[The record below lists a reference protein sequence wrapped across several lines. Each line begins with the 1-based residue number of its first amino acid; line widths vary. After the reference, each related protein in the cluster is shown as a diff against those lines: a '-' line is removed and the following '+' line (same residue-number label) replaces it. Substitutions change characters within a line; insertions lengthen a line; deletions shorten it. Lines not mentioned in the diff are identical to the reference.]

1 MIITK
6 LQYSENVFGRQWEL
20 KSTDLGMHNL
30 IIGLNATGKTRFLKA
45 ILDLKSCIMKS
56 IIYSSF
62 MSKAQRSWYIEFLD
76 TEITPPVKYE
86 YKLKLSEEQIE
97 MEELKSNE
105 KLLISRSKD
114 TGKISPAEGEKMID
128 FSPPEKELT
137 VNVRRDKKDFPFL
150 EKLWSWAD
158 DFLFLNFTQFSPHFV
173 MYKGTPERFNQDLVI
188 ASLELIITLDKKNAL
203 IADFTSI
210 GYPIK
215 DIGVIKIPNG
225 DSFIDVTENT
235 LEGSTTQYYMSQG
248 MLRALSTIIIVEAF
262 LIKNTPLT
270 LVIDDIG
277 EGLDFERSSKLTK
290 LIMGKLKH
298 TKIQLIAASNDRFL
312 INAVDITSLNILE
325 RTGHTVESYNYFN
338 NKEMF
343 DEFSLTG
350 LNNFDLLIEQLY
362 KEWGSK

>member
-6 LQYSENVFGRQWEL
+6 LEYSENVFGRQWKL
-20 KSTDLGMHNL
+20 KSTDLSMHNL
-30 IIGLNATGKTRFLKA
+30 IIGLNATGKTRSLNA
-45 ILDLKSCIMKS
+45 ILDLRLCIMKS

-62 MSKAQRSWYIEFLD
+62 MKNSQRSWDIEFLD
-76 TEITPPVKYE
+76 TQITPPVKYV
-86 YKLKLSEEQIE
+86 YKLILSEIQVELEEFKNDERVLIKREKDNGQIFSE
-97 MEELKSNE
+97 STK
-105 KLLISRSKD
+105 
-114 TGKISPAEGEKMID
+114 KMID

-137 VNVRRDKKDFPFL
+137 VNVRRDKKEFPFL

-158 DFLFLNFTQFSPHFV
+158 EFRSLNFTQFSPHFV
-173 MYKGTPERFNQDLVI
+173 MYKDTLERFNQDLVI
-188 ASLELIITLDKKNAL
+188 ASLELILNIKRMDAL
-203 IADFTSI
+203 IADFTNI

-215 DIGVIKIPNG
+215 NIEVIKIPNG
-225 DSFIDVTENT
+225 DSFINVNEESLGFNT
-235 LEGSTTQYYMSQG
+235 SQGYMSQG

-262 LIKNTPLT
+262 LIRNTPYT

-290 LIMGKLKH
+290 LIMGKLKD

-350 LNNFDLLIEQLY
+350 LNNFDLLTGKMY
-362 KEWGSK
+362 KEWDNN